1 MKQFSL
7 WIPLLSSVCTQ
18 PFFHAK
24 TKVPG
29 FCHSFISSCLT
40 CYGLDLEKIPLP
52 AGLWYLPYQFQSYVV
67 LFQIAETA
75 FCFPRFFFFSL
86 YEKCKSVGFLLYRC
100 AFSGL
105 GSLLLRSSF
114 HNLMDL
120 GMTLPKKS
128 WELCMVPLFWWAKW
142 TVPVQQF
149 LVIVPRWWA
158 GCIKLGRMT

>member
-40 CYGLDLEKIPLP
+40 CYGLDLEKIPLL

-75 FCFPRFFFFSL
+75 FCFPRFFFLLSTRNVNPWAF
-86 YEKCKSVGFLLYRC
+86 CCTDVPSVDWGHCYSDHPFTTSWIWAWLFLKNHGNYAWHPC
-100 AFSGL
+100 SGEPNGL
-105 GSLLLRSSF
+105 CQCSSF
-114 HNLMDL
+114 
-120 GMTLPKKS
+120 
-128 WELCMVPLFWWAKW
+128 
-142 TVPVQQF
+142 
-149 LVIVPRWWA
+149 
-158 GCIKLGRMT
+158 